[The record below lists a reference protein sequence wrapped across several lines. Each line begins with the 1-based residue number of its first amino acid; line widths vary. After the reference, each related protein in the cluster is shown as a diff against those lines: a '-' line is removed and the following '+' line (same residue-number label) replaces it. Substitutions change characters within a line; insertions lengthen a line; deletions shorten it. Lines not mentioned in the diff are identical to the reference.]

1 MKTFNRITSALFEP
15 ILAPFG
21 GQHPWFDLVL
31 WSFLAGLL
39 ALVVYRYASPQ
50 ARIEATKNTMKAHLM
65 EIRLF
70 GHDIGQVFASTF
82 RILLH
87 NAVYMGLNL
96 APMLVMFLPFM
107 ILLFQLE
114 AQYAFAPI
122 EPGAHSLLQVQ
133 VDTDAATPLSEPL
146 TLEVPAGVTI
156 ETPPVHTTTGLVVWR
171 LHAQTPGDHLLRIHA
186 GGEIFEKGLAVGGAP
201 RRVPVL
207 RTKTLKG
214 FLYPGESALPAS
226 AILQSIE
233 ITYPSTELGWLLH
246 GEFGILSVFIILSIL
261 TGLAFKNRFGVIL

>member
-1 MKTFNRITSALFEP
+1 MKTFNHLTSALFEP

-21 GQHPWFDLVL
+21 GQHPWFDLIL
-31 WSFLAGLL
+31 WSFLAGVL

-50 ARIEATKNTMKAHLM
+50 ARIESTKNTMKAHLM

-70 GHDIGQVFASTF
+70 GHDILQVFASTF

-87 NAVYMGLNL
+87 NLIYMGLNL

-114 AQYAFAPI
+114 AQYAFAPL
-122 EPGAHSLLQVQ
+122 EPGARPLLEVQ
-133 VDTDAATPLSEPL
+133 VDADAIELTETL
-146 TLEVPAGVTI
+146 TLEVPPGVAI
-156 ETPPVHTTTGLVVWR
+156 ETPPVHTTGGLVVWR
-171 LHAQTPGDHLLRIHA
+171 LHAQAPGDHLLRIHA
-186 GGEIFEKGLAVGGAP
+186 GDETFEKGLAVGGAP

-214 FLYPGESALPAS
+214 FLYPGEAALPS
-226 AILQSIE
+226 SGSLTSIE
-233 ITYPSTELGWLLH
+233 IRYPSTDLGWLLH
-246 GEFGILSVFIILSIL
+246 GEFGILIVFLVLSIL
-261 TGLAFKNRFGVIL
+261 TGLALKDRFGVTL